1 MYVKGD
7 FSQQLVKGS
16 REDRCRIVVLRLWA
30 RGLEVF
36 RTGALCRRFP
46 GRCTVQ
52 TSDDGGGDL
61 LAPLLCFLTY
71 QWLALTALE
80 IECWETGVRTASD
93 LEALS
98 PKIRRRRSSP
108 GASRKLQWR
117 SRSAM
122 LLGPC
127 FH

>member
-61 LAPLLCFLTY
+61 LAPLLCFLT
-71 QWLALTALE
+71 LTALE
-80 IECWETGVRTASD
+80 IECWETGVRTPLTPQRPRTSK
-93 LEALS
+93 
-98 PKIRRRRSSP
+98 P
-108 GASRKLQWR
+108 
-117 SRSAM
+117 
-122 LLGPC
+122 
-127 FH
+127 